1 MRSMRNPPGLRSGA
15 RLPILP
21 RLMARV
27 TVEDCLARIP
37 NRFALTILASRRAR
51 SLSEGRGRAMV
62 ECDNKEGVTALR
74 EISADRVRYKEDVAD
89 TMVDFIEEQRRQ
101 LRVTTGEHTFLEAA
115 SLRALEDDDVDG
127 DEVEEDDDIEELQAD
142 PEAMNKQAKKNSEE
156 EDEVEEDEEEGEEEE
171 ADEAPD
177 DEAEFA
183 GEEDAEFVGEGEEDD
198 DDDDDAADEA
208 DEPEAEED

>member
-1 MRSMRNPPGLRSGA
+1 
-15 RLPILP
+15 
-21 RLMARV
+21 MARV
-27 TVEDCLARIP
+27 TVEDCLARVP

-51 SLSEGRGRAMV
+51 SLSEGRGRSMV

-89 TMVDFIEEQRRQ
+89 TMVEFIEEQRRQ

-142 PEAMNKQAKKNSEE
+142 PEALNKQAKKVSGEE
-156 EDEVEEDEEEGEEEE
+156 EDEVELEDQEE
-171 ADEAPD
+171 AV
-177 DEAEFA
+177 A
-183 GEEDAEFVGEGEEDD
+183 GEEAAEAEDGAG
-198 DDDDDAADEA
+198 DAAKLILICS
-208 DEPEAEED
+208 PFFFLNS

>member
-1 MRSMRNPPGLRSGA
+1 
-15 RLPILP
+15 
-21 RLMARV
+21 MARV

-62 ECDNKEGVTALR
+62 DCENKEGVTALR

-115 SLRALEDDDVDG
+115 SLRALEDDDIDG
-127 DEVEEDDDIEELQAD
+127 DETDEEDDDIEELQAD
-142 PEAMNKQAKKNSEE
+142 PEAMNKQAKKNSEDGDEVEEEEE
-156 EDEVEEDEEEGEEEE
+156 EDEVDAVVADDEE
-171 ADEAPD
+171 AD
-177 DEAEFA
+177 FA
-183 GEEDAEFVGEGEEDD
+183 GEEDAEFVGEDEEE
-198 DDDDDAADEA
+198 DDDDAADEPE
-208 DEPEAEED
+208 EPEAED

>member
-1 MRSMRNPPGLRSGA
+1 
-15 RLPILP
+15 
-21 RLMARV
+21 MARV

-62 ECDNKEGVTALR
+62 DCENKEGVTALR

-115 SLRALEDDDVDG
+115 SLRALEDDDIDGEEVD
-127 DEVEEDDDIEELQAD
+127 DEDDDIEELQAD
-142 PEAMNKQAKKNSEE
+142 PEALNKQAKKVSGEEEDEVEVEE
-156 EDEVEEDEEEGEEEE
+156 EDEVEEDAPADDEE
-171 ADEAPD
+171 AD
-177 DEAEFA
+177 FA
-183 GEEDAEFVGEGEEDD
+183 GEDDAEFVGEDDAEEDED
-198 DDDDDAADEA
+198 DLADEA

>member
-1 MRSMRNPPGLRSGA
+1 
-15 RLPILP
+15 
-21 RLMARV
+21 MARV
-27 TVEDCLARIP
+27 TVEDCLARVP

-51 SLSEGRGRAMV
+51 SLSEGRGRSMV

-89 TMVDFIEEQRRQ
+89 TMVEFIEEQRRQ

-142 PEAMNKQAKKNSEE
+142 PEALNKQAKKVSGEE
-156 EDEVEEDEEEGEEEE
+156 EDEVEEDEEEGEDEEV
-171 ADEAPD
+171 DEAPD
-177 DEAEFA
+177 EEADFA
-183 GEEDAEFVGEGEEDD
+183 GEDDAEFVGEAGEEDD
-198 DDDDDAADEA
+198 DDDEIDDEA

>member
-1 MRSMRNPPGLRSGA
+1 
-15 RLPILP
+15 
-21 RLMARV
+21 MARV

-62 ECDNKEGVTALR
+62 DCDNKEGVTALR

-142 PEAMNKQAKKNSEE
+142 PEALNKQAKKVSGEE
-156 EDEVEEDEEEGEEEE
+156 EDEVEDEVEVDEVEE
-171 ADEAPD
+171 ADETPD

-183 GEEDAEFVGEGEEDD
+183 GEEDAEFVGEEDAD
-198 DDDDDAADEA
+198 DEEA
-208 DEPEAEED
+208 DDLEEEPEAEAEAD

>member
-1 MRSMRNPPGLRSGA
+1 MVAQRARDHGLA
-15 RLPILP
+15 RGGEAAHTP

-27 TVEDCLARIP
+27 TVEDCLARVP

-51 SLSEGRGRAMV
+51 SLSEGRGRSMV

-89 TMVDFIEEQRRQ
+89 TMVEFIEEQRRQ

-127 DEVEEDDDIEELQAD
+127 DEVEEEDDIEELQAD
-142 PEAMNKQAKKNSEE
+142 PEAMNKQAKKNA
-156 EDEVEEDEEEGEEEE
+156 EDEDEIEAEDEAEDEEAEAVEDEET
-171 ADEAPD
+171 
-177 DEAEFA
+177 EFA
-183 GEEDAEFVGEGEEDD
+183 GEEDAEFVGEEEEEDED
-198 DDDDDAADEA
+198 DELADEA
-208 DEPEAEED
+208 DEPEPEED

>member
-1 MRSMRNPPGLRSGA
+1 
-15 RLPILP
+15 
-21 RLMARV
+21 MARV
-27 TVEDCLARIP
+27 TVEDCLARVP

-51 SLSEGRGRAMV
+51 SLSEGRGRSMV

-89 TMVDFIEEQRRQ
+89 TMVEFIEEQRRQ

-142 PEAMNKQAKKNSEE
+142 PEAMNKQAKKSSDE
-156 EDEVEEDEEEGEEEE
+156 EDEAEEEEEEGEDEE
-171 ADEAPD
+171 ADEAA
-177 DEAEFA
+177 DEEADFA
-183 GEEDAEFVGEGEEDD
+183 GEDDTEFVGEGEEEDD
-198 DDDDDAADEA
+198 DDEEA
-208 DEPEAEED
+208 GEEAEEPEAEEE